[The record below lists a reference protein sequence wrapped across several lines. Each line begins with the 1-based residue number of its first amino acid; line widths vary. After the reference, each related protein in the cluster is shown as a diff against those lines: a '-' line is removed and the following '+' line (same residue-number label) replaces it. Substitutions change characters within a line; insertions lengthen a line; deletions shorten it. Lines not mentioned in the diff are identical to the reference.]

1 MRATTVLGFDSV
13 RELPW
18 HILFLLGGGYAISIA
33 WQHSGLSVVMAR
45 SVLVLGGG
53 ASGGDA
59 LGNLTVG
66 AAHVHGDDAA
76 ADGGGSS
83 VASAVAVGVAT
94 SVLAVALSNIV
105 RAVVSARAVR
115 RGFRILVETA
125 GTCDS
130 SGARHV

>member
-53 ASGGDA
+53 ASGGGGDGGDA

-83 VASAVAVGVAT
+83 VTSAVAVGVAT

-105 RAVVSARAVR
+105 RAAVSVRAVR
-115 RGFRILVETA
+115 RGFR
-125 GTCDS
+125 
-130 SGARHV
+130 HV